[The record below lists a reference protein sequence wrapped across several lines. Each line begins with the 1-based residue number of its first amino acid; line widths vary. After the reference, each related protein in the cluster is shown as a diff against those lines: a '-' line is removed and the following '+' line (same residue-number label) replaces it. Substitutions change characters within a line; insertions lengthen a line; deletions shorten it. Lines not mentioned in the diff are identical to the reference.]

1 MAVTDTLTE
10 ISSAA
15 ELTDLPG
22 LIFLERHYGPQYEEL
37 LYG

>member
-15 ELTDLPG
+15 ELTE
-22 LIFLERHYGPQYEEL
+22 LERHYGPQYEEL